1 MLQVG
6 GDRHRWDLRTVGWCT
21 WGCLFAVTAAT
32 FCFRF
37 EPTLR
42 PLLEMGWSPDEA
54 LKVPFW
60 IASQLAIKVLQLMMR
75 RFLYCTWP
83 LKMPEQDYEFLVGD
97 RSGWTP
103 GKNEIHYYHETYG
116 EQTIKAIDAFNRR
129 WFHLVAN
136 SWRLYWY
143 LGLASNLPEMF
154 RLALMCETLS
164 FWLKVFL
171 ERDEGFFGRLL
182 LGVTARTRDG
192 SLGRFNILM
201 VSGWHYMGLLWCF
214 MLPYLLGLTDE
225 QGRVFFL
232 LSMQGVMW
240 GDTFGELVGGFCG
253 RCEFPVWGFGDINIK
268 TVEGVIG
275 CLGANYVS
283 MRMVSMAFPEQC
295 AFIYPIDLAVAI
307 AALVGTIA
315 ETVAP
320 RGTDNAVI
328 LNTVMLTLSGMVLPM
343 GE

>member
-1 MLQVG
+1 
-6 GDRHRWDLRTVGWCT
+6 
-21 WGCLFAVTAAT
+21 
-32 FCFRF
+32 
-37 EPTLR
+37 
-42 PLLEMGWSPDEA
+42 
-54 LKVPFW
+54 
-60 IASQLAIKVLQLMMR
+60 
-75 RFLYCTWP
+75 
-83 LKMPEQDYEFLVGD
+83 MPEQDYEFLVGD

-103 GKNEIHYYHETYG
+103 GKNEIDYYHETYG

-225 QGRVFFL
+225 QGRVFFV

-275 CLGANYVS
+275 CFGANYVS
-283 MRMVSMAFPEQC
+283 MRMEH
-295 AFIYPIDLAVAI
+295 
-307 AALVGTIA
+307 G
-315 ETVAP
+315 
-320 RGTDNAVI
+320 
-328 LNTVMLTLSGMVLPM
+328 LS
-343 GE
+343 